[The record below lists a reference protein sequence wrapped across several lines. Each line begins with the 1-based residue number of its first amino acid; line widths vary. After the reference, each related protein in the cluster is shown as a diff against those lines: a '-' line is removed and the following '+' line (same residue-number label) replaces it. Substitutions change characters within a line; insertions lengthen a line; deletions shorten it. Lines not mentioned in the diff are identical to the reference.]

1 MYARNKHTGSPIVA
15 TLEVV
20 HGRCGIANDSFTK
33 RPDGS
38 LQFEDDGGG
47 TDLCWDS
54 AETAT
59 DDHGRIFLDR
69 DGEQVAEAD
78 VELVTPARET
88 NDET

>member
-1 MYARNKHTGSPIVA
+1 MYARNKHNGSPIVA

-33 RPDGS
+33 GPDGS

-47 TDLCWDS
+47 TNLCWDS
-54 AETAT
+54 AETVT